1 MEENL
6 TEKAVETTENPQSG
20 AANESELAT
29 VIDPE
34 LKDEKTKAAE
44 KAQKRKL
51 STLRWLVISGA
62 IILSGLL
69 RALSVHCFVIPHN
82 FAPGGAT
89 GVATMLQ
96 SATGIN
102 SGIWMLAI
110 NAPLLIAAFFLI
122 TKRFAIITAI
132 SIGIQSG
139 LLLLFEKVNV
149 PVYADNSILAAVA
162 GGIVGG
168 AGIGIL
174 LKVGGSSGGTDIIAT
189 YVYKHFSA
197 ASVSWFIFALDSV
210 VVFISFFV
218 FRQGLTPVLLALTE
232 MFASARSN
240 DLIVNGFKSS
250 LKFEIITTSPD
261 ALSKEIIEKL
271 HRGVTVIAAKGAYT
285 GADKSMLVCLIRRS
299 QLSAFR
305 KILAHYPDTFAY
317 ISTTNEVM
325 GRGFMSKIL

>member
-1 MEENL
+1 MEEKL
-6 TEKAVETTENPQSG
+6 TDNTTIATEATTESE
-20 AANESELAT
+20 AKETELAT
-29 VIDPE
+29 VLDPE
-34 LKDEKTKAAE
+34 LKDEKTSKAE
-44 KAQKRKL
+44 KAAKRKL

-69 RALSVHCFVIPHN
+69 RALSVHCFVIPNN

-96 SATGIN
+96 NATGIN

-132 SIGIQSG
+132 SIGVQSG
-139 LLLLFEKVNV
+139 LLLLFEKLNV
-149 PVYADNSILAAVA
+149 PVYADNAVLAAVA
-162 GGIVGG
+162 GGVVGG

-218 FRQGLTPVLLALTE
+218 FKDGLTPVLLALTE
-232 MFASARSN
+232 MFASARAN

-261 ALSKEIIEKL
+261 ELSKDIIEKL

-285 GADKSMLVCLIRRS
+285 GADKSMLVCLVRRS

-305 KILAHYPDTFAY
+305 KILANYPDTFAY

>member
-1 MEENL
+1 MEEKL
-6 TEKAVETTENPQSG
+6 TDNTTIATEAPPESEAKET
-20 AANESELAT
+20 ELAT
-29 VIDPE
+29 VLDPE
-34 LKDEKTKAAE
+34 LKDEKTSKAE
-44 KAQKRKL
+44 KAAKRKL
-51 STLRWLVISGA
+51 SALRWLVISGA

-69 RALSVHCFVIPHN
+69 RALSVHCFVIPNN

-96 SATGIN
+96 NATGIN

-132 SIGIQSG
+132 SIGVQSG
-139 LLLLFEKVNV
+139 LLLLFEKLNV
-149 PVYADNSILAAVA
+149 PVYADNAVLAAVA
-162 GGIVGG
+162 GGVVGG

-218 FRQGLTPVLLALTE
+218 FKDGLTPVLLALTE
-232 MFASARSN
+232 MFASARAN

-261 ALSKEIIEKL
+261 ELSKDIIEKL

-285 GADKSMLVCLIRRS
+285 GADKSMLVCLVRRS

-305 KILAHYPDTFAY
+305 KILANYPDTFAY